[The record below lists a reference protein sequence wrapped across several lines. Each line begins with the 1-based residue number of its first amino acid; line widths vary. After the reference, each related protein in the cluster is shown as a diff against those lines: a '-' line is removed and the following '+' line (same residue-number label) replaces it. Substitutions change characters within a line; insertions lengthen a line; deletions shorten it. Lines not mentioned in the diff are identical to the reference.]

1 MVCERTDKIMKKVII
16 IHGPNINL
24 LGVRETAI
32 YGKESFSSV
41 NEQIA
46 KAAQELNIKC
56 AIFQSNHEGEI
67 IDTIQQ
73 ASGEFDGIII
83 NAGAYSHYS
92 YAIRDAIASIKS
104 PCIEVHCSNIYNRE
118 EFRKNSVI
126 APVCAGQ
133 ISGFGKYSYLL
144 ALYAV
149 KELM

>member
-1 MVCERTDKIMKKVII
+1 MKRVII

-46 KAAQELNIKC
+46 RVAQELNLKC

-67 IDTIQQ
+67 VDTIQQ
-73 ASGEFDGIII
+73 AAGEFDGIII

-92 YAIRDAIASIKS
+92 YAIRDAIASVKT
-104 PCIEVHCSNIYNRE
+104 PCIEVHCSNVYNRE
-118 EFRKNSVI
+118 EFRKNLVI

-133 ISGFGKYSYLL
+133 IAGFGKYSYLL
-144 ALYAV
+144 ALSAM
-149 KELM
+149 KDLI

>member
-1 MVCERTDKIMKKVII
+1 MKRVII

-46 KAAQELNIKC
+46 RVAQELNLIC

-67 IDTIQQ
+67 VDTIQQ
-73 ASGEFDGIII
+73 AAGEFDGIII

-92 YAIRDAIASIKS
+92 YAIRDAIASVKT
-104 PCIEVHCSNIYNRE
+104 PCIEVHCSNVYNRE
-118 EFRKNSVI
+118 EFRKNLVI

-133 ISGFGKYSYLL
+133 IAGFGKYSYLL
-144 ALYAV
+144 ALSAM
-149 KELM
+149 KELI

>member
-1 MVCERTDKIMKKVII
+1 MKRVIV

-46 KAAQELNIKC
+46 REAAALGLDC

-73 ASGEFDGIII
+73 AGKEFDGIII
-83 NAGAYSHYS
+83 NAGAYTHYS
-92 YAIRDAIASIKS
+92 IAIRDAIAAIHI
-104 PCIEVHCSNIYNRE
+104 PCIEVHCSNIHNRE
-118 EFRKNSVI
+118 AFRSTSMI
-126 APVCAGQ
+126 APVCAGS
-133 ISGFGKYSYLL
+133 IVGFGKYSYLL
-144 ALYAV
+144 ALSAI
-149 KELM
+149 KELL